1 MATQHRSEKLEKAFA
16 ALSKNYR
23 GLDVD
28 LYAVSREKRQTTPV
42 MEGDFMA
49 SLSVPTHA
57 GQRHGHP
64 TYAVFKYNDIKA
76 VLQDAATFTSGFIA
90 KGLGTFFG
98 GDGLIIIAMDGDQH
112 RKARGLLQPVFTPQS
127 VNPWRAEIERSIRE
141 EFIAP
146 LVPNKRADLM
156 DFALYFPIRVIYA
169 LIGFPQENIG
179 DFYEYAAM
187 GLTILAGPKNDPA
200 EEEAARQNAVSA
212 SQGLYDAVIK
222 LVAQRRAE
230 GANGDDLISRLIRAE
245 FEARRLD
252 DMEIATFVRSLVA
265 AGGETTTRTFS
276 SVMTL
281 LLQRP
286 ALLARVRDDRSLVS
300 KLIDEAIRFEPT
312 STVKVR
318 QAARDVEIGGVK
330 IPQGAL
336 VQCVIAS
343 ANRDEDIFENAD
355 EFDIDRKLKPSFT
368 FGYGPHMC
376 IGQFVAKLEL
386 SAAVNAVLDLF
397 PNLRLDP
404 DQPAPE
410 IQGGQLRGASSIQV
424 IWD

>member
-1 MATQHRSEKLEKAFA
+1 MATQYRSEKLEKAFA

-76 VLQDAATFTSGFIA
+76 VLQDVATFTSGFIA

-230 GANGDDLISRLIRAE
+230 GASGDDLISRLIRAE

-286 ALLARVRDDRSLVS
+286 ALLARVRNDRSLVS

-397 PNLRLDP
+397 PNVRLDP

-410 IQGGQLRGASSIQV
+410 IQGGQLRGASSIPV

>member
-1 MATQHRSEKLEKAFA
+1 MATQYRSEKLEKAFA

-112 RKARGLLQPVFTPQS
+112 RKARGLLQPVFTQQS

-200 EEEAARQNAVSA
+200 EEQAARQNAVSA

-245 FEARRLD
+245 FEDRRLD

-281 LLQRP
+281 LLLRP
-286 ALLARVRDDRSLVS
+286 ELLARVRDDRSLVS

-343 ANRDEDIFENAD
+343 ANRDEDVFENAD

-397 PNLRLDP
+397 PNVRLDP

-410 IQGGQLRGASSIQV
+410 IQGGQLRGASSIPV

>member
-1 MATQHRSEKLEKAFA
+1 MATQYRSEKLEKAFA

-127 VNPWRAEIERSIRE
+127 VNPWRVEIERSIRE

-245 FEARRLD
+245 FEDRRLD

-286 ALLARVRDDRSLVS
+286 ELLARVRDDRSLVS

-343 ANRDEDIFENAD
+343 ANRDEDVFENAD

-397 PNLRLDP
+397 PNVRLDP

-410 IQGGQLRGASSIQV
+410 IQGGQLRGASSIPV

>member
-1 MATQHRSEKLEKAFA
+1 MATQYRSEKLEKAFA

-156 DFALYFPIRVIYA
+156 DFALYFPMRVIYA

-286 ALLARVRDDRSLVS
+286 ELLARVRDDRSLVS

-318 QAARDVEIGGVK
+318 QAARDVEIGGVM

-397 PNLRLDP
+397 PNVRLDP
-404 DQPAPE
+404 DQPAPQ
-410 IQGGQLRGASSIQV
+410 IQGGQLRGASSIPV

>member
-1 MATQHRSEKLEKAFA
+1 MATQYRSEKLEKAFA

-230 GANGDDLISRLIRAE
+230 GASGDDLISRLIRAE

-286 ALLARVRDDRSLVS
+286 ELLARVRDDRSLVS

-397 PNLRLDP
+397 PNVRLDP
-404 DQPAPE
+404 DQLAPE
-410 IQGGQLRGASSIQV
+410 IQGGQLRGASSIPV

>member
-1 MATQHRSEKLEKAFA
+1 MATQYRSEQLEKAFA

-28 LYAVSREKRQTTPV
+28 LYAVSREKRKSTPV

-57 GQRHGHP
+57 GQRHSHP
-64 TYAVFKYNDIKA
+64 TYAVFKYNDIKS

-98 GDGLIIIAMDGDQH
+98 GDGLIIIAMDGEQH

-200 EEEAARQNAVSA
+200 EEEAARQNAVAA

-230 GANGDDLISRLIRAE
+230 GAGGDDLISRLIRAE
-245 FEARRLD
+245 FEDRRLD

-286 ALLARVRDDRSLVS
+286 ELVARVRDDRSLVP

-343 ANRDEDIFENAD
+343 ANRDEEIFENAD

-397 PNLRLDP
+397 PNVRLDP

-410 IQGGQLRGASSIQV
+410 IQGGQLRGASSIPV

>member
-1 MATQHRSEKLEKAFA
+1 MATQYRSEKLEKAFA

-230 GANGDDLISRLIRAE
+230 GASGDDLISRLIRAE

-286 ALLARVRDDRSLVS
+286 ALLARVRNDRSLVS

-397 PNLRLDP
+397 PNVRLDP

-410 IQGGQLRGASSIQV
+410 IQGGQLRGASSIPV

>member
-1 MATQHRSEKLEKAFA
+1 MATQYRSEKLEKAFA

-146 LVPNKRADLM
+146 LVPNKRANLM

-230 GANGDDLISRLIRAE
+230 GASGDDLISRLIRAE

-286 ALLARVRDDRSLVS
+286 ELLARVRDDRSLVS

-397 PNLRLDP
+397 PNVRLDP
-404 DQPAPE
+404 DQPAPQ
-410 IQGGQLRGASSIQV
+410 IQGGQLRGASSIPV

>member
-1 MATQHRSEKLEKAFA
+1 MATQYRSEKLEKAFA

-127 VNPWRAEIERSIRE
+127 VNPWRVEIERSIRE

-343 ANRDEDIFENAD
+343 ANRDEDVFENAD

-410 IQGGQLRGASSIQV
+410 IQGGQLRGASSIPW

>member
-1 MATQHRSEKLEKAFA
+1 MATQYRSEKLEKAFA

-230 GANGDDLISRLIRAE
+230 GAGGDDLISRLIRAE

-318 QAARDVEIGGVK
+318 QAARDVEIGGVM

-397 PNLRLDP
+397 PNVRLDP
-404 DQPAPE
+404 DQPAPQ
-410 IQGGQLRGASSIQV
+410 IQGGQLRGASSIPV

>member
-1 MATQHRSEKLEKAFA
+1 MATQYRSEKLEKAFA

-230 GANGDDLISRLIRAE
+230 GASGDDLISRLIRAE

-286 ALLARVRDDRSLVS
+286 ALLARVRNDRSLVS

-343 ANRDEDIFENAD
+343 ANRDEDVFENAD

-397 PNLRLDP
+397 PNVRLDP

-410 IQGGQLRGASSIQV
+410 IQGGQLRGASSIPV

>member
-1 MATQHRSEKLEKAFA
+1 MATQYRSEKLEKAFA

-146 LVPNKRADLM
+146 LVPNKRANLM

-230 GANGDDLISRLIRAE
+230 GASGDDLISRLIRAE

-343 ANRDEDIFENAD
+343 ANRDEDVFENAD

-397 PNLRLDP
+397 PNVRLDP

-410 IQGGQLRGASSIQV
+410 IQGGQLRGASSIPV

>member
-1 MATQHRSEKLEKAFA
+1 
-16 ALSKNYR
+16 
-23 GLDVD
+23 
-28 LYAVSREKRQTTPV
+28 

-230 GANGDDLISRLIRAE
+230 GASGDDLISRLIRAE

-286 ALLARVRDDRSLVS
+286 ELLARVRDDRSLVS

-318 QAARDVEIGGVK
+318 QAARDVEIGGVM

-397 PNLRLDP
+397 PNVRLDP
-404 DQPAPE
+404 DQPAPQ
-410 IQGGQLRGASSIQV
+410 IQGGQLRGASSIPV

>member
-1 MATQHRSEKLEKAFA
+1 
-16 ALSKNYR
+16 
-23 GLDVD
+23 
-28 LYAVSREKRQTTPV
+28 
-42 MEGDFMA
+42 
-49 SLSVPTHA
+49 
-57 GQRHGHP
+57 
-64 TYAVFKYNDIKA
+64 
-76 VLQDAATFTSGFIA
+76 
-90 KGLGTFFG
+90 
-98 GDGLIIIAMDGDQH
+98 
-112 RKARGLLQPVFTPQS
+112 
-127 VNPWRAEIERSIRE
+127 
-141 EFIAP
+141 
-146 LVPNKRADLM
+146 
-156 DFALYFPIRVIYA
+156 
-169 LIGFPQENIG
+169 
-179 DFYEYAAM
+179 
-187 GLTILAGPKNDPA
+187 
-200 EEEAARQNAVSA
+200 
-212 SQGLYDAVIK
+212 VIK

-286 ALLARVRDDRSLVS
+286 ELLARVRDDRSLVS

-318 QAARDVEIGGVK
+318 QAARDVEIGGVM

-397 PNLRLDP
+397 PNVRLDP
-404 DQPAPE
+404 DQPAPQ
-410 IQGGQLRGASSIQV
+410 IQGGQLRGASSIPV

>member
-1 MATQHRSEKLEKAFA
+1 MATQYRSEQLEKAFA

-28 LYAVSREKRQTTPV
+28 LYAVSREKRKSTPV

-57 GQRHGHP
+57 GQRHSHP
-64 TYAVFKYNDIKA
+64 TYAVFKYNDIKS

-200 EEEAARQNAVSA
+200 EEEAARQNAVAA
-212 SQGLYDAVIK
+212 SQGLYDAVIN

-230 GANGDDLISRLIRAE
+230 GAGGDDLISRLIRAE
-245 FEARRLD
+245 FEDRRLD

-286 ALLARVRDDRSLVS
+286 ELVARVRDDRSLVP

-343 ANRDEDIFENAD
+343 ANRDEEIFENAD

-397 PNLRLDP
+397 PNVRLDP

-410 IQGGQLRGASSIQV
+410 IQGGQLRGASSIPV

>member
-1 MATQHRSEKLEKAFA
+1 MTTQYRSEKLEKAFA

-64 TYAVFKYNDIKA
+64 TYALFKYNDIKA

-230 GANGDDLISRLIRAE
+230 GASGDDLISRLIRAE

-286 ALLARVRDDRSLVS
+286 ALLARVRNDRSLVS

-397 PNLRLDP
+397 PNVRLDP

-410 IQGGQLRGASSIQV
+410 IQGGQLRGASSIPV

>member
-1 MATQHRSEKLEKAFA
+1 MATQYRSEKLEKAFA

-200 EEEAARQNAVSA
+200 EEQAARQNAVSA

-245 FEARRLD
+245 FEDRRLD

-281 LLQRP
+281 LLLRP
-286 ALLARVRDDRSLVS
+286 ELLARVRDDRSLVS

-343 ANRDEDIFENAD
+343 ANRDEDVFENAD

-397 PNLRLDP
+397 PNVRLDP

-410 IQGGQLRGASSIQV
+410 IQGGQLRGASSIPV

>member
-1 MATQHRSEKLEKAFA
+1 MATQYRSEKLEKAFA

-127 VNPWRAEIERSIRE
+127 VNPWRVEIERSIRE

-343 ANRDEDIFENAD
+343 ANRDEDVFENAD

-410 IQGGQLRGASSIQV
+410 IQGGQLRGASSIPV
-424 IWD
+424 IWY

>member
-397 PNLRLDP
+397 PNVRLDP

-410 IQGGQLRGASSIQV
+410 IQGGQLRGASSIPV

>member
-1 MATQHRSEKLEKAFA
+1 MATQYRSEKLEKAFA

-286 ALLARVRDDRSLVS
+286 ELLARVRDDRSLVS

-318 QAARDVEIGGVK
+318 QAARDVEIGGVM

-343 ANRDEDIFENAD
+343 ANRDEDVFENAD

-397 PNLRLDP
+397 PNVRLDP
-404 DQPAPE
+404 DQPAPQ
-410 IQGGQLRGASSIQV
+410 IQGGQLRGASSIPV

>member
-1 MATQHRSEKLEKAFA
+1 MATQYRSEKLEKAFA

-146 LVPNKRADLM
+146 LVPNKRANLM

-200 EEEAARQNAVSA
+200 EEEAAHQNAVSA

-222 LVAQRRAE
+222 LVAQRGAE
-230 GANGDDLISRLIRAE
+230 GASGDDLISRLIRAE

-276 SVMTL
+276 SEMTL

-286 ALLARVRDDRSLVS
+286 ALLARVRNDRSLVS

-343 ANRDEDIFENAD
+343 ANRDEDVFENAD

-397 PNLRLDP
+397 PNVRLDP

-410 IQGGQLRGASSIQV
+410 IQGGQLRGASSIPV

>member
-1 MATQHRSEKLEKAFA
+1 MATQYRSEKLEKAFA

-146 LVPNKRADLM
+146 LVPNKRANLM

-286 ALLARVRDDRSLVS
+286 ELLARVRDDRSLVS

-410 IQGGQLRGASSIQV
+410 IQGGQLRGASSIPV

>member
-1 MATQHRSEKLEKAFA
+1 MGTQYRSEKLEKAFA

-286 ALLARVRDDRSLVS
+286 ELLARVRDDRSLVS

-397 PNLRLDP
+397 PNVRLDP

-410 IQGGQLRGASSIQV
+410 IQGGQLRGASSIPV

>member
-1 MATQHRSEKLEKAFA
+1 MATQYRSEKLEKAFA

-64 TYAVFKYNDIKA
+64 TYAVFKYNDIKS

-230 GANGDDLISRLIRAE
+230 GASGDDLISRLIRAE

-286 ALLARVRDDRSLVS
+286 ALLARVRNDRSLVS

-397 PNLRLDP
+397 PNVRLDP

-410 IQGGQLRGASSIQV
+410 IQGGQLRGASSIPV

>member
-1 MATQHRSEKLEKAFA
+1 MATQYRSEKLEKAFA

-230 GANGDDLISRLIRAE
+230 GAGGDDLISRLIRAE

-286 ALLARVRDDRSLVS
+286 ELLARVRDDRSLVS

-318 QAARDVEIGGVK
+318 QAARDVEIGGVM

-397 PNLRLDP
+397 PNVRLDP
-404 DQPAPE
+404 DQPAPQ
-410 IQGGQLRGASSIQV
+410 IQGGQLRGASSIPV

>member
-286 ALLARVRDDRSLVS
+286 ALLARVRNDRSLVS

-397 PNLRLDP
+397 PNVRLDP

>member
-1 MATQHRSEKLEKAFA
+1 MATQYRSEKLEKAFA

-127 VNPWRAEIERSIRE
+127 VNPWRVEIERSIRE

-245 FEARRLD
+245 FEDRRLD

-281 LLQRP
+281 LLLRP
-286 ALLARVRDDRSLVS
+286 ELLARVRDDRSLVS

-343 ANRDEDIFENAD
+343 ANRDEDVFENAD

-397 PNLRLDP
+397 PNVRLDP

-410 IQGGQLRGASSIQV
+410 IQGGQLRGASSIPV

>member
-1 MATQHRSEKLEKAFA
+1 MATQYRSEKLEKAFA

-230 GANGDDLISRLIRAE
+230 GAGGDDLISRLIRAE

-286 ALLARVRDDRSLVS
+286 ALLARVRNDRSLVS

-397 PNLRLDP
+397 PNVRLDP

-410 IQGGQLRGASSIQV
+410 IQGGQLRGASSIPV

>member
-1 MATQHRSEKLEKAFA
+1 MATQYRSEQLEKAFA

-28 LYAVSREKRQTTPV
+28 LYAVSREKRKSTPV

-57 GQRHGHP
+57 GQRHRHP
-64 TYAVFKYNDIKA
+64 TYAVFKYNDIKS

-187 GLTILAGPKNDPA
+187 GLAILAGPKNDPA
-200 EEEAARQNAVSA
+200 EEEAARQNAVAA

-230 GANGDDLISRLIRAE
+230 GAGGDDLISRLIRAE
-245 FEARRLD
+245 FEDRRLD

-286 ALLARVRDDRSLVS
+286 ELVARVRDDRSLVP

-343 ANRDEDIFENAD
+343 ANRDEEIFENAD

-397 PNLRLDP
+397 PNVRLDP

-410 IQGGQLRGASSIQV
+410 IQGGQLRGASSIPV

>member
-1 MATQHRSEKLEKAFA
+1 MATQYRSEKLEKAFA

-230 GANGDDLISRLIRAE
+230 GASGDDLISRLIRAE

-343 ANRDEDIFENAD
+343 ANRDEDVFENAD

-397 PNLRLDP
+397 PNVRLDP
-404 DQPAPE
+404 DQPAPQ
-410 IQGGQLRGASSIQV
+410 IQGGQLRGASSIPV

>member
-1 MATQHRSEKLEKAFA
+1 MGTQYRSEKLEKAFA

-146 LVPNKRADLM
+146 LVPNKRANLM

-286 ALLARVRDDRSLVS
+286 ELLARVRDDRSLVS

-410 IQGGQLRGASSIQV
+410 IQGGQLRGASSIPV

>member
-1 MATQHRSEKLEKAFA
+1 MATQYRSEKLEKAFA

-127 VNPWRAEIERSIRE
+127 VNPWRVEIERSIRE

-343 ANRDEDIFENAD
+343 ANRDEDVFENAD

-410 IQGGQLRGASSIQV
+410 IQGGQLRGASSIPV

>member
-1 MATQHRSEKLEKAFA
+1 MGTQYRSEKLEKAFA

-146 LVPNKRADLM
+146 LVPNKRANLM

-286 ALLARVRDDRSLVS
+286 ALLARVRNDRSLVS

>member
-286 ALLARVRDDRSLVS
+286 ELLARVRDDRSLVS

-318 QAARDVEIGGVK
+318 QAARDVEIGGVM

-386 SAAVNAVLDLF
+386 SAAVNAVTSQHHRF
-397 PNLRLDP
+397 RAASCV
-404 DQPAPE
+404 APHPF
-410 IQGGQLRGASSIQV
+410 R
-424 IWD
+424 

>member
-1 MATQHRSEKLEKAFA
+1 MATQYRSEKLEKAFA

-230 GANGDDLISRLIRAE
+230 GAGGDDLISRLIRAE

-286 ALLARVRDDRSLVS
+286 ALLARVRNDRSLVS

-397 PNLRLDP
+397 PNVRLDP
-404 DQPAPE
+404 DQPAPQ
-410 IQGGQLRGASSIQV
+410 IQGGQLRGASSIPV

>member
-1 MATQHRSEKLEKAFA
+1 MATQYRSEKLEKAFA

-64 TYAVFKYNDIKA
+64 TYALFKYNDIKA

-230 GANGDDLISRLIRAE
+230 GASGDDLISRLIRAE

-286 ALLARVRDDRSLVS
+286 ALLARVRNDRSLVS

-397 PNLRLDP
+397 PNVRLDP
-404 DQPAPE
+404 DQPAPQ
-410 IQGGQLRGASSIQV
+410 IQGGQLRGASSIPV

>member
-1 MATQHRSEKLEKAFA
+1 MATQYRSEKLEKAFA

-127 VNPWRAEIERSIRE
+127 VNPWRVEIERSIRE

-330 IPQGAL
+330 IPQGA
-336 VQCVIAS
+336 VSREV
-343 ANRDEDIFENAD
+343 
-355 EFDIDRKLKPSFT
+355 
-368 FGYGPHMC
+368 
-376 IGQFVAKLEL
+376 V
-386 SAAVNAVLDLF
+386 
-397 PNLRLDP
+397 
-404 DQPAPE
+404 
-410 IQGGQLRGASSIQV
+410 
-424 IWD
+424 